1 MPATTTPSGDVVD
14 GDTDEL
20 ATALRVGIGLLV
32 RRLRQQQ
39 RAHDDL
45 TLPETT
51 ALARLDRAGPA
62 TATDLA
68 RAEQI
73 SPQSMGATVAA
84 LAARGLVER
93 RPDPHDG
100 RRHVLTLSPAGRAAL
115 GGHRTVRTERLARAL
130 ARDFTPAERARLAA
144 AAPLIERLA
153 LGIR

>member
-1 MPATTTPSGDVVD
+1 MTATTPPHEVVD
-14 GDTDEL
+14 AETDEL
-20 ATALRVGIGLLV
+20 ASALRVGIGLLV

-39 RAHDDL
+39 QAHDEL
-45 TLPETT
+45 TLPETS
-51 ALARLDRAGPA
+51 ALARLDRGGPA

-84 LAARGLVER
+84 LVARGLILR
-93 RPDPHDG
+93 TPDPHDG
-100 RRHVLTLSPAGRAAL
+100 RRSLLSLSVAGRTAL
-115 GGHRTVRTERLARAL
+115 GGHRTARTERLAHAL
-130 ARDFTPAERARLAA
+130 ARDFTPAERAQLAA